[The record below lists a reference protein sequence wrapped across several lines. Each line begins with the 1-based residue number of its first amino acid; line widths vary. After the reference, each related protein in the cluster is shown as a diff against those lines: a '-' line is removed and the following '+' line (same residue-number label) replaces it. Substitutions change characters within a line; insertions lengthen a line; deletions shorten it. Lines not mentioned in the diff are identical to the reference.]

1 MKNNRK
7 SSDLATWIPRETN
20 SILTK
25 TRKKLVGVL
34 KSWTQTFDIGIVMF
48 RAIKLNCTDERR
60 PLISFERCVNEIS
73 ETCETVWNA
82 ARLLAANSSA
92 RSLFEMSRE
101 RGPNLYATE
110 DFILITPLYENSFAP
125 CFKRHTSATKRIKIM
140 PAYCN
145 NLAPF
150 RDSKTRRYLIL
161 KRSPTI
167 RVNAMQNHSQS
178 AFDLDKRSWIIFKD
192 L

>member
-1 MKNNRK
+1 MKFLK
-7 SSDLATWIPRETN
+7 LAK
-20 SILTK
+20 LFG
-25 TRKKLVGVL
+25 TRRVY
-34 KSWTQTFDIGIVMF
+34 SRQTLPPEVCSRC
-48 RAIKLNCTDERR
+48 RAKG
-60 PLISFERCVNEIS
+60 
-73 ETCETVWNA
+73 
-82 ARLLAANSSA
+82 
-92 RSLFEMSRE
+92 
-101 RGPNLYATE
+101 GPNLYATE